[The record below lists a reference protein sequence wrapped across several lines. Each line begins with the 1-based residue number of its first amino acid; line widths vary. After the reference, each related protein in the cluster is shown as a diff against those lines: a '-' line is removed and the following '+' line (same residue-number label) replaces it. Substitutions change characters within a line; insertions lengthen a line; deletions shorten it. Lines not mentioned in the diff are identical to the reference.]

1 MQQNNLLKKKFLFFL
16 VHPAKFNFH
25 KKQIIELLARGH
37 QVDVVII
44 TKDIL
49 EDLVREEGW
58 SYTNIYPEGRKIP
71 GLHVLLAAPISLAK
85 TICRLLKYIGGKK
98 YDLFIGDALVHVGRL
113 KGVPSFYPTDDVIRQ
128 VPEQSVYLA
137 FCNHIIAPQITEL
150 GPFKRK
156 VIRYDGYKAI
166 AHLHPNRFKP
176 DITRL
181 EESLRNGAA
190 YFLIR
195 CVRFSA
201 THDLN
206 HSGVNNEILRRLV
219 RMLEPKGRVLITS
232 ERALPP
238 DLDPYRL
245 QIEKRNI
252 AHYLYYAR
260 LFIGDSTSM
269 CSEAAVLGTPS
280 VEFDDYFEKIEQM
293 IELDRKYG
301 LTFGIR
307 PTAPEALFKK
317 VDELLSMGDGSKEI
331 FRKRRDRL
339 LSEKIDVS
347 AFLIWLFENY
357 PESISILKK
366 DPAYQY
372 RFK

>member
-1 MQQNNLLKKKFLFFL
+1 M
-16 VHPAKFNFH
+16 
-25 KKQIIELLARGH
+25 
-37 QVDVVII
+37 
-44 TKDIL
+44 T
-49 EDLVREEGW
+49 
-58 SYTNIYPEGRKIP
+58 
-71 GLHVLLAAPISLAK
+71 K
-85 TICRLLKYIGGKK
+85 TIYRLLKYIGSKK

-113 KGVPSFYPTDDVIRQ
+113 KGVPSFYPTDDVMRQ

-137 FCNHIIAPQITEL
+137 FCNHIIAPKITEL
-150 GPFKRK
+150 GPFQRK
-156 VIRYDGYKAI
+156 VIGYDGYKAM

-176 DITRL
+176 DIRL
-181 EESLRNGAA
+181 LDESLRNGDP
-190 YFLIR
+190 YFIIR
-195 CVRFSA
+195 CVKFSA

-206 HSGVNNEILRRLV
+206 HSGVDDEILRQLV
-219 RMLEPKGRVLITS
+219 HLLEPKGKVLISS
-232 ERALPP
+232 ERELPP
-238 DLDPYRL
+238 DLEPYRL
-245 QIEKRNI
+245 QIEKRHI

-269 CSEAAVLGTPS
+269 CTEAAVLGTPA
-280 VEFDDYFEKIEQM
+280 VEFDDYFEEIEQM
-293 IELDRKYG
+293 IELDKKYG

-307 PTAPEALFKK
+307 PTEPEALFQKIN
-317 VDELLSMGDGSKEI
+317 ELLSLGDGSKEI

-357 PESISILKK
+357 PDSIAILKK

>member
-1 MQQNNLLKKKFLFFL
+1 MLQAGLLKKNFLFCL
-16 VHPAKFNFH
+16 DHPAKFNFFRGP
-25 KKQIIELLARGH
+25 INMLRGRGH

-44 TKDIL
+44 TKDLL

-58 SYTNIYPEGRKIP
+58 PYTNIYPEGRKIP
-71 GLHVLLAAPISLAK
+71 GLHVLMAAPISLTK
-85 TICRLLKYIGGKK
+85 TIYRLLKYIGGRK

-137 FCNHIIAPQITEL
+137 FCNHILAPKITEL
-150 GPFKRK
+150 GPFNRK
-156 VIRYDGYKAI
+156 AIRYDGYKAM
-166 AHLHPNRFKP
+166 AHLHPNWFKP
-176 DITRL
+176 DMGIL
-181 EESLRNGAA
+181 DEGLRNGTP

-206 HSGVNNEILRRLV
+206 HSGVNDEILERLV
-219 RMLEPKGRVLITS
+219 RRLEPRGKVLITS
-232 ERALPP
+232 ERDLPP
-238 DLDPYRL
+238 DLEPYRI

-252 AHYLYYAR
+252 AHYLYYAQ
-260 LFIGDSTSM
+260 LFIGDSTTM

-280 VEFDDYFEKIEQM
+280 VEFDDYFEEINQM
-293 IELDRKYG
+293 LELDQIYG
-301 LTFGIR
+301 LTFGVK
-307 PTAPEALFKK
+307 PTEPEALFKK
-317 VDELLSMGDGSKEI
+317 VDELLSMGEGSKEI
-331 FRKRRDRL
+331 FHKRRDRM

-357 PESISILKK
+357 PDSVSILKK
-366 DPAYQY
+366 DPDYQY